1 MFIANPASLMNRFFI
16 LRPLLMHAHY
26 ANTARS
32 PTCRA
37 VIRVYDAGNVIE
49 THEHKGGTHSKGELG
64 YRRVRLFTNSDNT
77 QKRGGDYTRRQ
88 PNAGADSSAR
98 CSDIGSNG
106 PGSDTGS
113 IAHDSN
119 TPKPVPEL
127 NKQH

>member
-1 MFIANPASLMNRFFI
+1 
-16 LRPLLMHAHY
+16 
-26 ANTARS
+26 
-32 PTCRA
+32 
-37 VIRVYDAGNVIE
+37 VIRAD
-49 THEHKGGTHSKGELG
+49 
-64 YRRVRLFTNSDNT
+64 RRVRLFTNSDNA
-77 QKRGGDYTRRQ
+77 QKRGGDHTRQQ

-113 IAHDSN
+113 ILHDSN